1 MKKKRFTKQLIC
13 AAVSAMLLLGD
24 HTGGVVLAA
33 QEDTQPPQTQTTQPP
48 AETAQTTQAPT
59 STAPEAS
66 AGQTKPAQS
75 AEPSTQAEPVPPVE
89 PSTQAEPVPPA
100 VQTEL
105 TEDELA
111 AYFRDSVFIG
121 DSIMLGFRNYSAK
134 QKSYVHGIQFLAVG
148 SYSAL
153 NAMKPVAGSNVHPM
167 YKGKKVQVWNAI
179 PSIGSKRAFILL
191 GMNDLSPLGLEG
203 ARDKYKELINKIVE
217 TSPDIEIH
225 IISVT
230 YTLKDQG
237 KAKLN
242 NRNIAKYNLLLQE
255 MAEENDWGY
264 IDLCTP
270 LSDGAGNLAG
280 KYCSD
285 GFVHLS
291 TSAYTVWETE
301 LVAYARE
308 QAVKKAAESTPET
321 ALDPAAQAAPEAAVQ
336 PTVDPAVQ
344 PAPEAAVQPTV
355 DPAAQAAPEA
365 AAQPTVDPAA
375 QAAPEAAVQPTVD
388 PAAQAVPEAAA
399 QPTPDA
405 VAHP

>member
-75 AEPSTQAEPVPPVE
+75 AE

-301 LVAYARE
+301 LEAYARE

-321 ALDPAAQAAPEAAVQ
+321 ALDPAAQ

-344 PAPEAAVQPTV
+344 
-355 DPAAQAAPEA
+355 AAPEA
-365 AAQPTVDPAA
+365 AA
-375 QAAPEAAVQPTVD
+375 QPTVD